1 MCSINSDFLKE
12 EYRNGYLITDKMKKV
27 WAVELDL
34 LSELDRV
41 CKKYNIKYYAAFGT
55 LLGAIRDKGF
65 IPWDDDIDVWLL
77 RDEYERLK
85 QVAPKEFTGKYYYQD
100 WYNSCGRTWIFS
112 KLRNSETTAIEYPD
126 KGPEFNQG
134 IFIDIFPIDE
144 WDDEV
149 HTNKAFKIVQ
159 RELFNCINNPTQVLR
174 GILNGEQYAI
184 DIDTTVELCN
194 DYIKAQQ
201 LFEQLTLQNY
211 GTSDIVGYYYDQM
224 RMNNKKY
231 PKSCFDETLYV
242 PFGNTVIPVPAGYD
256 IILRKYYGNYMV
268 PVHEKNNHEDRIIF
282 DTDRCYKEYVM

>member
-12 EYRNGYLITDKMKKV
+12 EYRNGYLITEKMKKV

-112 KLRNSETTAIEYPD
+112 KLRNSETTAIEYQI
-126 KGPEFNQG
+126 GR
-134 IFIDIFPIDE
+134 
-144 WDDEV
+144 
-149 HTNKAFKIVQ
+149 ASC
-159 RELFNCINNPTQVLR
+159 RERV
-174 GILNGEQYAI
+174 
-184 DIDTTVELCN
+184 
-194 DYIKAQQ
+194 
-201 LFEQLTLQNY
+201 
-211 GTSDIVGYYYDQM
+211 
-224 RMNNKKY
+224 
-231 PKSCFDETLYV
+231 
-242 PFGNTVIPVPAGYD
+242 
-256 IILRKYYGNYMV
+256 
-268 PVHEKNNHEDRIIF
+268 
-282 DTDRCYKEYVM
+282 

>member
-1 MCSINSDFLKE
+1 MKNIERNKPYDPEVLDKLHRLQIEMLKDLAE
-12 EYRNGYLITDKMKKV
+12 ICRKYDLQYF
-27 WAVELDL
+27 AV
-34 LSELDRV
+34 
-41 CKKYNIKYYAAFGT
+41 FGT
-55 LLGAIRDKGF
+55 ALGAVRHKGF

-126 KGPEFNQG
+126 KGAEFNQG

-224 RMNNKKY
+224 RRNDIKY

-242 PFGNTVIPVPAGYD
+242 PFENTVIPVPAGYD

-282 DTDRCYKEYVM
+282 DTDKPYTEYLK